1 MPQLI
6 EQLIAPKTGDPAQC
20 EDGLFTGAHYI
31 AVIDGVTSKS
41 GTQWNGK
48 TGGFLAKEAICALPE
63 LAPEVS
69 CEQGILF

>member
-48 TGGFLAKEAICALPE
+48 TGGIPREGGDLRAAGACAGGFL
-63 LAPEVS
+63 
-69 CEQGILF
+69 